1 MSRLELPNGIKK
13 DGKLYK
19 FAHLEEMTGKQQDYL
34 VNQKYKSQLDHI
46 EPILADLVTKIETAE
61 GEALDLNINKVI
73 TEVMQIEDVAFLLVK
88 LREVTFGD
96 RHIFEKK
103 ECPHCEKKQ
112 DILVYLNELGIIDGD
127 TDIKPVM
134 LPKKKVEAQYKPL
147 NFKGLRSY
155 LLNAKTVID
164 EVTTSTL
171 SMIVKS
177 IGEDEDITI
186 DKIKALPALDLK
198 EIKLKTPKYNEIDTK
213 ITHACTGCGKDF
225 DVDMEVFS
233 SDFLSL

>member
-19 FAHLEEMTGKQQDYL
+19 FAHLEEMTGKQQDHL
-34 VNQKYKSQLDHI
+34 VNQKYKSPLDHI

-61 GEALDLNINKVI
+61 GEVLDLNINKTI
-73 TEVMQIEDVAFLLVK
+73 TEIMQIEDVAFLLVK
-88 LREVTFGD
+88 LREITFGD
-96 RHIFEKK
+96 RHIFEKI
-103 ECPHCEKKQ
+103 ECTHCEKKQ
-112 DILVYLNELGIIDGD
+112 DILVHLDELEIIDGD
-127 TDIKPVM
+127 AEIKPVM
-134 LPKKKVEAQYKPL
+134 LPKRNVEAQYKPL
-147 NFKGLRSY
+147 TFKGLRGY
-155 LLNAKTVID
+155 LLNAEKVMD
-164 EVTTSTL
+164 EVTTATL
-171 SMIVKS
+171 AMIIRS

-198 EIKLKTPKYNEIDTK
+198 KIKEKTPKYNEIDTK